1 MVERMGVFSFHLCFE
16 VNEGAK
22 VMNMLKIFVDSP
34 HLLHCPAI
42 YLGEEMQGFYF
53 ILFYFVS

>member
-1 MVERMGVFSFHLCFE
+1 MGVFSFHLCFE